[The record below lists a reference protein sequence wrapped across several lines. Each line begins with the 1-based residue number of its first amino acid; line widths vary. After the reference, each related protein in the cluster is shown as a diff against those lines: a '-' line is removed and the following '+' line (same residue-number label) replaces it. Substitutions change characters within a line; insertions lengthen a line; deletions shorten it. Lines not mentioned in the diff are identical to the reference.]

1 MKLQQLESL
10 SGKDHD
16 DDSSSFKYSSV
27 IHLTMDNED
36 ESELW
41 KDVELIDSVL
51 LRAYIRTNRPAIIP
65 FLRNENYCSF
75 DDAQTLLAQ
84 AGMESELITL
94 YSVYHKHDLVAP
106 RASPHA

>member
-1 MKLQQLESL
+1 MKLKQLETL
-10 SGKDHD
+10 SGKEHD
-16 DDSSSFKYSSV
+16 DDSSFKYSSV

-65 FLRNENYCSF
+65 FLRSENYCSF
-75 DDAQTLLAQ
+75 DDAQRLLAL

-94 YSVYHKHDLVAP
+94 YAVYHKHDLVP
-106 RASPHA
+106 LHAHRHL